1 MNDYII
7 ELQTEWTHTYNF
19 DEIEDLLQKEHYID
33 VEFKPVDTK
42 YEYHKPK
49 MSSNIFNH
57 IKKSLDPYYAI
68 LGLKMGASK
77 RDIGRAYKKLA
88 LKYHPDK
95 NKSPNAQE
103 KFKLIVEAYDLLMGK
118 NDDDDIL
125 KQPNPFQQATPHNNN
140 PATTSSNNKK
150 EESSKKSNQQPSQQL
165 KYTNL
170 FHLFHYAE
178 NNNMIAKDISATL
191 EYNFNECYVDHNK
204 HIIFIIQ
211 TDIHLE
217 HHQKMKKQYSQL
229 FPEYRVIYVY
239 CLHDEI
245 KDLYPVEVY
254 CMYQEELPIFWK
266 NSKDYKLKMIY
277 FISNYAL

>member
-1 MNDYII
+1 MSDYTI

-19 DEIEDLLQKEHYID
+19 DEIEGLLQKEHHID
-33 VEFKPVDTK
+33 VEFKHVDAK

-103 KFKLIVEAYDLLMGK
+103 KFKLIAEAYELLIGK
-118 NDDDDIL
+118 NDEDDIL
-125 KQPNPFQQATPHNNN
+125 KQPNPFQQSTSQNNN
-140 PATTSSNNKK
+140 PTTTSSNNKT
-150 EESSKKSNQQPSQQL
+150 EDTPKKSNQSSSHQL

-170 FHLFHYAE
+170 FHLFQYAE
-178 NNNMIAKDISATL
+178 VNNMIAKDISVTI
-191 EYNFNECYVDHNK
+191 EYNFNECYVDHDK
-204 HIIFIIQ
+204 HIIFMIQ

-229 FPEYRVIYVY
+229 FPEYNVIYVY

-245 KDLYPVEVY
+245 KDLHPVEVY

-266 NSKDYKLKMIY
+266 NSKDYKSKMIY
-277 FISNYAL
+277 FISNYAS

>member
-1 MNDYII
+1 MAKRDY
-7 ELQTEWTHTYNF
+7 Y
-19 DEIEDLLQKEHYID
+19 D
-33 VEFKPVDTK
+33 
-42 YEYHKPK
+42 
-49 MSSNIFNH
+49 
-57 IKKSLDPYYAI
+57 I
-68 LGLKMGASK
+68 LGVSK
-77 RDIGRAYKKLA
+77 SATPEEMKKAYRKIA
-88 LKYHPDK
+88 IKYHPDK

-125 KQPNPFQQATPHNNN
+125 KQPNPFQQATPQNNN
-140 PATTSSNNKK
+140 PTSSASSNKDEK
-150 EESSKKSNQQPSQQL
+150 SPKKSNQSPSRQL
-165 KYTNL
+165 RYTNL

-178 NNNMIAKDISATL
+178 NNNMIAKDISTTL

-204 HIIFIIQ
+204 HIIFMIQ
-211 TDIHLE
+211 SNIHLE

-229 FPEYRVIYVY
+229 FPEYSLIYVY